1 MTRPPRYALI
11 GATRI
16 GAYHLAAIRAMEKDG
31 LAHLNAVVDPVLAN
45 VSELRTN
52 LETDGVR
59 CYLDHREMLREE
71 SALDVIVIATPIP
84 FHLQMTLDCLD
95 RDAFIYLEKPPV
107 PLVQQWEA
115 MRAADK
121 HQRIGVGFQ
130 MISSSWVQKLKTAII
145 EGKLG
150 RVREI
155 RIGACWPRMDRY
167 YQRNTAAGKMSH
179 GGEPIFDGPATNA
192 MAHLIHNAMFL
203 ASEQPGQYAA
213 PVEITAELYRARP
226 IESYDVAC
234 LRGRFASG
242 VTFSAALTHATE
254 EAWPY
259 RFEVRGTGGWA
270 RVTEDSTVIE
280 SSSAPDVHAAETA
293 EHLVEKTHRQFA
305 AFACGDEARPL
316 TSLPDTR
323 GYILATNGMLLS
335 SGMIH
340 SIEDRYRRRYQH
352 GSEGGYDVA
361 GLRSA
366 VEASFETG
374 KLFSELGLP
383 WARSTSP
390 VSVETLKTFALSDFD
405 RDKSVGD
412 PQQGL
417 PHEFAPT
424 PHG

>member
-16 GAYHLAAIRAMEKDG
+16 GAYHLAAIREMEKDG
-31 LAHLNAVVDPVLAN
+31 LAHLVAVVDPVLADA
-45 VSELRTN
+45 SELRTS
-52 LETDGVR
+52 LEADGVR
-59 CYLDHREMLREE
+59 CYLDHREMLRKE
-71 SALDVIVIATPIP
+71 SALDVVVISTPIP
-84 FHLQMTLDCLD
+84 FHLQMTLDCLE
-95 RDAFIYLEKPPV
+95 RDVFIYLEKPPV

-130 MISSSWVQKLKTAII
+130 MISSLWVRKLKAAVV

-150 RVREI
+150 RVQEI
-155 RIGACWPRMDRY
+155 RIGACWPRVDWY
-167 YQRNTAAGKMSH
+167 YQRNSAAGKMSH
-179 GGEPIFDGPATNA
+179 RGEPIFDGPATNA

-203 ASEQPGQYAA
+203 ASEEPGGYAA
-213 PVEITAELYRARP
+213 PVEMTAELYRARP

-234 LRGRFASG
+234 LRGRFPSG
-242 VTFSAALTHATE
+242 ATFSAALTHATE
-254 EAWPY
+254 EAWPF

-280 SSSAPDVHAAETA
+280 SSSASDVHAGETA
-293 EHLVEKTHRQFA
+293 EQLVEKTHRQFA
-305 AFACGDEARPL
+305 AFARGEEARPL
-316 TSLPDTR
+316 TSLLDTR

-340 SIEDRYRRRYQH
+340 SIDDRHCRHYQH

-361 GLRSA
+361 GLHSA
-366 VEASFETG
+366 VQASFETG

-383 WARSTSP
+383 WARATNP
-390 VSVETLKTFALSDFD
+390 VSVETLKNHCS
-405 RDKSVGD
+405 SG
-412 PQQGL
+412 P
-417 PHEFAPT
+417 
-424 PHG
+424 